1 MSITTFGIPL
11 PFGQT
16 LRPKNTTECP
26 YHCSATPDNFTLNYL
41 EENLNL
47 HIDNIRNKENEFDD
61 VGISVIQ
68 NPFIDFKVDRIYSN
82 VKLANILDATSVIQS
97 SELNA
102 YLSIDG
108 TMDLLNVSLG
118 MKEFESKV
126 FTMINSYIWKLQE
139 ISGDKNIGT
148 SSTIDFLGE
157 NTTNKH
163 IIYNAFLKCLQATYS
178 SFLSVSSKNSL
189 FDFSVYTNI
198 LNATISSMSTTL
210 TNYKLTNRIDSSLN
224 IDINFRQLDPSFYA
238 FYKGDEETSKQVSN
252 IVSIC
257 YGVLLEKYKKS
268 NSFFGLLKTLDSK
281 VKSSMKNKYDDV
293 EIPTFIFGRLAAL
306 LQLAYILTSVEIK
319 GPTSS
324 SNLILLFALPQKFIY
339 V

>member
-61 VGISVIQ
+61 VGTSVIQ

-82 VKLANILDATSVIQS
+82 VKLANILDASSVIQS

-139 ISGDKNIGT
+139 ITGSKVIGQKDEY
-148 SSTIDFLGE
+148 DFLSNVTTKK
-157 NTTNKH
+157 NT
-163 IIYNAFLKCLQATYS
+163 IYKSFLKCLQATYS
-178 SFLSVSSKNSL
+178 SFISLSSKTSL
-189 FDFSVYTNI
+189 FNFSVYSNI

-210 TNYKLTNRIDSSLN
+210 ISYKNTKKIDSSLS
-224 IDINFRQLDPSFYA
+224 IDIKFKQLDPVFYA
-238 FYKGDEETSKQVSN
+238 YYKGDEEISKQVSN
-252 IVSIC
+252 IVSII
-257 YGVLLEKYKKS
+257 YGVLLENYKKS
-268 NSFFGLLKTLDSK
+268 NSFFGILNSLDTTA
-281 VKSSMKNKYDDV
+281 KSEMKNKYDDI
-293 EIPTFIFGRLAAL
+293 EIPTFIFGRLGAL
-306 LQLAYILTSVEIK
+306 LQLAYILTSVENK